1 MKWDEFSALL
11 SGLSGDSPLGRVV
24 QIRLENDENMLK
36 HFTPHQRKIR
46 SLWRNRMAKHT
57 NQKDYDFTMTQLKN
71 MFLTI
76 ALGGEEECQT
86 V

>member
-1 MKWDEFSALL
+1 ML

-36 HFTPHQRKIR
+36 HFTPYQRKIR
-46 SLWRNRMAKHT
+46 SLWRNRMTKHT